1 MKGHLRCSVVVEA
14 AVAAQSDGLA
24 PHAAAIKGSERVA
37 ERLDKVVE
45 VIWLLE
51 ERFGLLAQAA
61 CAGLRVRICGSGQ
74 LLYGE

>member
-1 MKGHLRCSVVVEA
+1 MGHLRCSVVVEA

-24 PHAAAIKGSERVA
+24 PDAAAIKSSERVA

-51 ERFGLLAQAA
+51 EHFGLLAQAA
-61 CAGLRVRICGSGQ
+61 GAGLLVRIRGRGQ
-74 LLYGE
+74 LLDSE